1 MVTID
6 VRHKVQDFLVW
17 KAAFDAAQEVRRAA
31 GEVSCRIYSVHG
43 SSNDVLVSMDWI
55 SLESAQAFL
64 ASPKLQDGMSK
75 AGVRGMPHITI
86 LDRRDN
92 YHLDAPAQD

>member
-6 VRHKVQDFLVW
+6 VRHKVQDFETW
-17 KAAFDAAQEVRRAA
+17 KAAFDSAEEVRRAA
-31 GEVSCRIYSVHG
+31 GEISCRVYSVHG
-43 SSNDVLVSMDWI
+43 SGNDVLVSMDWDT
-55 SLESAQAFL
+55 LERAKAFL
-64 ASPKLQDGMSK
+64 ASPLLQDGMSK

-92 YHLDAPAQD
+92 YRLDAPDPA